1 MKHVRRFLSAALA
14 LVMALGVFPTAAL
27 PALAAGD
34 LSELE
39 GKTFAIVNPG
49 QKMAMTAEATDGHV
63 SLQSVAVSGVGEKS
77 GVWTAECESQSTA
90 DQIKVWTL
98 EAAKEGE
105 NKYYIT
111 TGSGGNKR
119 YLQMVGTNK
128 AGGYVGGLQLVDKKE
143 ASPFEVR
150 TNDQGYYC
158 FTASVTINDQPNCPV
173 SISSDKGN
181 HRFGGW
187 QPDKGPDQTNWQ
199 ALCPV
204 VAAPEPPEPAQGVS
218 PAGTTIDLFDYWVKG
233 TSEEENADGNTIPL
247 YNKGY
252 IPKLD
257 ASGNQV
263 KDENGEVI
271 NELNSSVLDPTVYSG
286 GINANHALK
295 FTSAG
300 DSGFDGQG
308 KIRHINEWSG
318 SAAVTENIVYRL
330 LNDQGYPTVRAGQV
344 IDEGEYQ
351 NKQSTTP
358 ATKLADNE
366 PLDYLFDP
374 DQKNVMGREA
384 YPNVMGLLQV
394 DQAGYFHFDS
404 AKTSAQLNKDGK
416 TVTIYNLKEDDSCVG
431 FFPFNEATD
440 TGKGYAGITNYGDQ
454 KLNHFFGVHMSTQFI
469 QPRGGKTD
477 EGADITYDFTGDD
490 DVWIFLD
497 GVLVGDVGGNHDAA
511 TLNINFATGDV
522 VVNRGKNG
530 IERAST
536 ILDQYILAALEDQN
550 RGSVKIDGIV
560 VTGLTE
566 TTYQTALN
574 DAEKVEVTIDGTV
587 QRFKK
592 NEKEIG
598 WIYEDDSYHTL
609 DFFYLERGGYASN
622 LKLKYNLQEI
632 APTYVKKVDQ
642 DGNGIE
648 GVRFDLRVV
657 KPQDNNYA
665 TWTSG
670 EPTTPVDNK
679 IVASGTTD
687 ANGILTLRYSQE
699 MGSRAGKL
707 MSLAD
712 LFTQY
717 RDHCVGEVV
726 SSGDLHYRNAL
737 LLELKE
743 QAVSGTESVYRTLET
758 ISLRLECINDT
769 YILRSNDRW
778 NNGVYATPNV
788 IVSAPQEIQFMAKA
802 GETSSKDKVNLKDRQ
817 DWLDNEGKT
826 EVGLFAVVLGWL
838 GDTPPEE
845 EKDIASMR
853 NWGLVHGSAEEG
865 WTITPVLK
873 DEDSENDFSKKL
885 GKLIGELSKQ
895 SRDASL
901 DGIAYRFSP
910 GASGGYETTIPNLP
924 GEIDS
929 YYFMVA
935 DNHGELSTNPTEQK
949 DQLKRVKFATG
960 FYYSEAETWEDMDG
974 SQTWRVN
981 HRDSGFKRN
990 FGATVNVPNIQD
1002 RLLVQRLDEV
1012 GNTLTGAK
1020 FALYDERAV
1029 DDATGELMLK
1039 PDARPLETKTT
1050 ADLTKKEDGVT
1061 INGGA
1066 LFDSDGAGL
1075 ANGVYYLVEEAP
1087 PPGYA
1092 PNKEIVKVIVDAQG
1106 VHAYAGEPAEDGSID
1121 PSKGIAYGDHDGV
1134 SVLVGVGRLVDT
1146 MASFGSVGQI
1156 NKTLT
1161 DIYVLR
1167 ARAKAADGTDAER
1180 DAEELSWY
1188 EIEIEDQERE
1198 TVRRQRKWRRYDSNA
1213 ALEYAYVEDE
1223 TDTLGLPNPLK
1234 NEENPSGYL
1243 SSSGWNWL
1251 LVSQNYWGIYD
1262 QGRSYQQIKLEEEYP
1277 ERVGAV
1283 NTEISKKTPLPHKPP
1298 STDDNWAKNAIWSD
1312 GYTTYGNKILNRL
1325 FSGST
1330 TVRFAS
1336 ASRTSLSVTKVVEAN
1351 GGTLTGDEQFSFD
1364 LSFTYTATPLAS
1376 NRDSKV
1382 VGDIDLDKPALAG
1395 KYPYQVTKDEDVI
1408 ETGTLEIDEDGEIIK
1423 VTVDPPVSAALT
1435 DPTGAGA
1442 PVGEGCFRG
1451 DKLWLADHETLTI
1464 ENLPAGTAY
1473 TVAEDSVTQYET
1485 AVAGTSTTG
1494 SAPTLDQSGRT
1505 ATNTLSA
1512 AGQSDAV
1519 TFTNTYQPGS
1529 AVIKGTKILEGR
1541 EWGTGE
1547 TFTFTLTGT
1556 NNGVTISETQ
1566 TATSADKGF
1575 SFTLDNLT
1583 AGTYTYT
1590 LQEDIPEGEDQAPA
1604 MTYDTSVYE
1613 ITVTVAGDGSAKVS
1627 YAKQSDKDWKGSE
1640 AVFTNTYTP
1649 EPATLPL
1656 TVSKTWEADPRAR
1669 LRDGYAATFKLE
1681 ADQGNPSGATL
1692 PTNAD
1697 SLAINGENGTASFD
1711 PIAFTQAG
1719 TYTFTVSEVA
1729 GTTQGVTYDDTVY
1742 TVTVKVTDDGGQLT
1756 AAAEYLADGKKYSY
1770 EERTGLTFTNTYA
1783 TDKATITG
1791 RKVLEGRAWADN
1803 ETFTFTLTKED
1814 GTEVQS
1820 ADASKATPMFS
1831 FDVEGLEVD
1840 DHIFL
1845 LREKIPAGAN
1855 ESNGYTLDG
1864 LTYDTSV
1871 YRVTVTVTDGGTEV
1885 SYAKQGDEDW
1895 EGSEAVFTNTY
1906 TPEPATLALTV
1917 SKTWEGE
1924 PFPDGFVKTAKFQI
1938 AQADT
1943 DAHQVTVPGDIEIT
1957 GDETGSFDDITFTQA
1972 GTYKFTVSEIK
1983 GDTTGVTYDDTKYTV
1998 TVTVTES
2005 ETDPAKLAIGTVTY
2019 TDASGN
2025 PATSLTFT
2033 NTYTPPDEPDPTP
2046 VKLALEVSKTWTG
2059 DNFPDGFVKTAEFQI
2074 AQADLS
2080 AHRVTVPGAIEIT
2093 GNGTGSFDDI
2103 IFTQA
2108 GEYTF
2113 KVSEVAGTTQGV
2125 TYDGTVYTVTVEV
2138 TEGETDPAKLA
2149 IGTVTYSD
2157 AGGKTA
2163 ASLSFTNKYTPP
2175 DEPDPGPDDPEL
2187 HPDISVTK
2195 ELIEVNGRPYR
2206 GGPVE
2211 EDDDLTYEITVKNT
2225 GDVPLFDVDL
2235 RDFAPDELIPDGEDR
2250 WYWDELDVGE
2260 TVTVEFYAW
2269 VDRGAEGR
2277 LTNRVEVT
2285 GETEDGKTVDDQDRE
2300 TVKVEEPYDPPTPP
2314 RPPVEPDE
2322 PDDPVTPPEDLNTE
2336 DHVAYIIGY
2345 PDGTVRPDGPITRAE
2360 ATTIFFRLLT
2370 DEAREKYWCQV
2381 NGYTDVP
2388 YESWFN
2394 NAISTLSNMGIV
2406 SGYPDGS
2413 FRPDAP
2419 ITRAELTK
2427 IAVGFF
2433 QYADQYFTYL
2443 GNFTDVTGNEW
2454 FASFVAAASAL
2465 GLIEGYPDGSFR
2477 PDAAITR
2484 AETCTII
2491 NRTLGRRPHKDHLLP
2506 WAEMI
2511 TWPDNQMTEAWYY
2524 PQIQEATNSHDY
2536 RWTSFMERFETVE
2549 AEQWTEKLPERD
2561 WAALEQVWSTAHSAP
2576 GGEVMG

>member
-39 GKTFAIVNPG
+39 GETFAIVNPVH
-49 QKMAMTAEATDGHV
+49 KAAMTAEATDGDQV
-63 SLQSVAVSGVGEKS
+63 TLKSVPVSGVSEES
-77 GVWTAECESQSTA
+77 GVWTAECESQSIA

-98 EAAKEGE
+98 ETAEGE
-105 NKYYIT
+105 DGKYYIT
-111 TGSGGNKR
+111 TESGGNKR
-119 YLQMVGTNK
+119 YLQMVPAENG
-128 AGGYVGGLQLVDKKE
+128 AEGVGSLKLVASREKI
-143 ASPFEVR
+143 SPFTVAAR
-150 TNDQGYYC
+150 NDGLYRLSAPVTYGDKEIDVA
-158 FTASVTINDQPNCPV
+158 ASSNQRD
-173 SISSDKGN
+173 GL
-181 HRFGGW
+181 FGGW
-187 QPDKGPDQTNWQ
+187 SGSGDTEYQV
-199 ALCPV
+199 LCTD
-204 VAAPEPPEPAQGVS
+204 VAAPEPPEPAQGVY
-218 PAGTTIDLFDYWVKG
+218 PEGTTIDLFDYWVTG
-233 TSEEENADGNTIPL
+233 TSGEENKDGNTIPL
-247 YNKGY
+247 YTKKTETGTG
-252 IPKLD
+252 PD
-257 ASGNQV
+257 GNQITV
-263 KDENGEVI
+263 VTASAPNG
-271 NELNSSVLDPTVYSG
+271 TVYDG
-286 GINANHALK
+286 GINAGHALK

-300 DSGFDGQG
+300 DGGISGTA
-308 KIRHINEWSG
+308 RHINEWSG

-330 LNDQGYPTVRAGQV
+330 LNEQGYPTVRAGQV
-344 IDEGEYQ
+344 IDEGTLAADGVKTVA
-351 NKQSTTP
+351 NKSEDD
-358 ATKLADNE
+358 L
-366 PLDYLFDP
+366 LDYLFDP
-374 DQKNVMGREA
+374 DQTNVTGREA

-394 DQAGYFHFDS
+394 DQEGYFHFDS
-404 AKTSAQLNKDGK
+404 AKTSAQLNEDGK
-416 TVTIYNLKEDDSCVG
+416 TFTIYNVTGTDSCVG
-431 FFPFNEATD
+431 FFPFNEATN
-440 TGKGYAGITNYGDQ
+440 TGKGYVGINAHAD
-454 KLNHFFGVHMSTQFI
+454 KALNHFFGVHMSTQFI

-477 EGADITYDFTGDD
+477 EGDDITYDFIGDD

-522 VVNRGKNG
+522 VVNKGVWKNG
-530 IERAST
+530 DNLERAST
-536 ILDQYILAALEDQN
+536 ILDQYILAAIEGGN
-550 RGSVKIDGIV
+550 RGSVKIDGSV
-560 VTGLTE
+560 VTGLTAE
-566 TTYQTALN
+566 NYKTELGKAQTS
-574 DAEKVEVTIDGTV
+574 VEVTIDGTV

-592 NEKEIG
+592 TG
-598 WIYEDDSYHTL
+598 TSWIYEDDSYHTL
-609 DFFYLERGGYASN
+609 DFFFLERGGYASN

-657 KPQDNNYA
+657 APADKNGEIISNLA
-665 TWTSG
+665 NHTWTSG

-679 IVASGTTD
+679 IIATGTTD
-687 ANGILTLRYSQE
+687 ANGVLTLRYSEE
-699 MGSRAGKL
+699 MGTRAGKL

-717 RDHCVGEVV
+717 RDYCVGTVV
-726 SSGDLHYRNAL
+726 SSGGLEYKNAL

-788 IVSAPQEIQFMAKA
+788 IVSAPQEIQFMKKA
-802 GETSSKDKVNLKDRQ
+802 GETLPKDSVDLKDRQ
-817 DWLDNEGKT
+817 DELEGRT

-838 GDTPPEE
+838 GDTPPETPD
-845 EKDIASMR
+845 DIADMR

-865 WTITPVLK
+865 WTIAPVLK
-873 DEDSENDFSKKL
+873 AGEDENNFSQKL
-885 GKLIGELSKQ
+885 GALIGRLSKQ

-935 DNHGELSTNPTEQK
+935 DSNGQLSGTDQEKTQK
-949 DQLKRVKFATG
+949 LAHVKFATG
-960 FYYSEAETWEDMDG
+960 FYYSEAATWEGMTGDK
-974 SQTWRVN
+974 TWRVD
-981 HRDSGFKRN
+981 HRKSGFKRN

-1012 GNTLTGAK
+1012 GNTLTGAR
-1020 FALYDERAV
+1020 FALYDEDAV
-1029 DDATGELMLK
+1029 ENVNGELRLISG
-1039 PDARPLETKTT
+1039 AQPLETKTT
-1050 ADLTKKEDGVT
+1050 ANLTKDEDGVT
-1061 INGGA
+1061 VAGGA
-1066 LFDSDGAGL
+1066 LFNNSGNGL
-1075 ANGVYYLVEEAP
+1075 APGVYYLVEKTP

-1092 PNKEIVKVIVDAQG
+1092 PNEEIVKVIVDAQG
-1106 VHAYAGEPAEDGSID
+1106 VHAYAGDPGDDID
-1121 PSKGIAYGDHDGV
+1121 PNKGIAYGDHDGV

-1146 MASFGSVGQI
+1146 MANFGSAGEI
-1156 NKTLT
+1156 NNTLT

-1167 ARAKAADGTDAER
+1167 ARAKEAGGAADAER
-1180 DAEELSWY
+1180 NADALNWY
-1188 EIEIEDQERE
+1188 EIEIKDEAKE

-1213 ALEYAYVEDE
+1213 PLEYAYVEDDV
-1223 TDTLGLPNPLK
+1223 DTLGLPNPLE

-1262 QGRSYQQIKLEEEYP
+1262 QGKSYQEIDLGDYLQE
-1277 ERVGAV
+1277 VQDAV
-1283 NTEISKKTPLPHKPP
+1283 AEKISKKTPLPHEPP
-1298 STDDNWAKNAIWSD
+1298 STDATWAENAIWSH
-1312 GYTTYGNKILNRL
+1312 GYTTYGNKILNGL

-1330 TVRFAS
+1330 VVRFAS
-1336 ASRTSLSVTKVVEAN
+1336 ASQTSLSVAKVVEAN

-1364 LSFTYTATPLAS
+1364 LSFTYTTPEPDREQ
-1376 NRDSKV
+1376 NV
-1382 VGDIDLDKPALAG
+1382 VGDIDLDEPVLAG
-1395 KYPYQVTKDEDVI
+1395 EYPYQVTKGEAVI
-1408 ETGTLEIDEDGEIIK
+1408 ETGTLTIGEDGNNYK
-1423 VTVDPPVSAALT
+1423 VVSTTPVSAALT
-1435 DPTGAGA
+1435 DPTGASA
-1442 PVGEGCFRG
+1442 PGGGGGVRPR
-1451 DKLWLADHETLTI
+1451 KLWLKNNEVLTI

-1473 TVAEDSVTQYET
+1473 IVAEDSVTQYKT
-1485 AVAGTSTTG
+1485 AVGIESEDADGKDLTPAQPAAGS
-1494 SAPTLDQSGRT
+1494 RT

-1529 AVIKGTKILEGR
+1529 AVIEGKKVLEGR
-1541 EWGTGE
+1541 EWEPGE

-1556 NNGVTISETQ
+1556 NDGITTDETRM
-1566 TATSADKGF
+1566 ATSTDKEF

-1590 LQEDIPEGEDQAPA
+1590 LQENIPGEAVRAPA
-1604 MTYDTSVYE
+1604 MIYDTSVYE
-1613 ITVTVAGDGSAKVS
+1613 ITVTVFGDGSTKVS
-1627 YAKQSDKDWKGSE
+1627 YA
-1640 AVFTNTYTP
+1640 N
-1649 EPATLPL
+1649 L
-1656 TVSKTWEADPRAR
+1656 
-1669 LRDGYAATFKLE
+1669 
-1681 ADQGNPSGATL
+1681 
-1692 PTNAD
+1692 
-1697 SLAINGENGTASFD
+1697 
-1711 PIAFTQAG
+1711 
-1719 TYTFTVSEVA
+1719 
-1729 GTTQGVTYDDTVY
+1729 
-1742 TVTVKVTDDGGQLT
+1742 
-1756 AAAEYLADGKKYSY
+1756 
-1770 EERTGLTFTNTYA
+1770 
-1783 TDKATITG
+1783 
-1791 RKVLEGRAWADN
+1791 DN
-1803 ETFTFTLTKED
+1803 E
-1814 GTEVQS
+1814 G
-1820 ADASKATPMFS
+1820 
-1831 FDVEGLEVD
+1831 
-1840 DHIFL
+1840 
-1845 LREKIPAGAN
+1845 
-1855 ESNGYTLDG
+1855 
-1864 LTYDTSV
+1864 
-1871 YRVTVTVTDGGTEV
+1871 
-1885 SYAKQGDEDW
+1885 W
-1895 EGSEAVFTNTY
+1895 EGSKAVFTNTY

-1917 SKTWEGE
+1917 SKTWEAAPRARLRDGYAATFKLEADQDNPSGATLPTKADSLTINGE
-1924 PFPDGFVKTAKFQI
+1924 TGTGSFGDITFTQAGTYTFTVFEVAGTTQGVTYDATVYTVTVKVTDDGKGALRIDDGAVAYTDASGKTATSLSFTNTYTPPDEPDPGPEAVKLALEVSKTWTGGPFPADFIKTATFELK
-1938 AQADT
+1938 ADGNGAT
-1943 DAHQVTVPGDIEIT
+1943 LPDNAGSLAVNGENRTA
-1957 GDETGSFDDITFTQA
+1957 SFDDITFTQA
-1972 GTYKFTVSEIK
+1972 GTY
-1983 GDTTGVTYDDTKYTV
+1983 
-1998 TVTVTES
+1998 
-2005 ETDPAKLAIGTVTY
+2005 
-2019 TDASGN
+2019 
-2025 PATSLTFT
+2025 TFT
-2033 NTYTPPDEPDPTP
+2033 
-2046 VKLALEVSKTWTG
+2046 
-2059 DNFPDGFVKTAEFQI
+2059 
-2074 AQADLS
+2074 
-2080 AHRVTVPGAIEIT
+2080 
-2093 GNGTGSFDDI
+2093 
-2103 IFTQA
+2103 
-2108 GEYTF
+2108 
-2113 KVSEVAGTTQGV
+2113 VSEVAGNAKGV
-2125 TYDGTVYTVTVEV
+2125 TYDGTVYTVTVKVEAD
-2138 TEGETDPAKLA
+2138 ETDLAKLVIA
-2149 IGTVTYSD
+2149 DVTYTDAAGNPVTGGLTFTNKYTPPDEPDPGPEAVKLALTVSKTWQGGPFPADFIKTATFELKADGNGATLPDNAGSLAVNGENRTASFDDITFTQAGTYTFTVSEVAGDAQGVTYDATVYTVTVKVTDDGKGALRIDDGAVAYTD
-2157 AGGKTA
+2157 ASGKTA
-2163 ASLSFTNKYTPP
+2163 TGLTFTNTYTPP

-2269 VDRGAEGR
+2269 VDEGAEGR
-2277 LTNRVEVT
+2277 LTNRAEVT

-2314 RPPVEPDE
+2314 RPPVDPDE

-2454 FASFVAAASAL
+2454 FTSFVAAASAL

-2506 WAEMI
+2506 WAVMI

>member
-49 QKMAMTAEATDGHV
+49 HKAAMAISEQGKMVHCEISSAEQVDGQWKV
-63 SLQSVAVSGVGEKS
+63 SCIQPADV
-77 GVWTAECESQSTA
+77 
-90 DQIKVWTL
+90 DQIKIWRL
-98 EAAKEGE
+98 EKDASATDS
-105 NKYYIT
+105 YQYRLS
-111 TGSGGNKR
+111 TGGGTGKR
-119 YLQMVGTNK
+119 YLTFQGTNPWSLALVKTVAGAALFQVQPKDGKYRLSAMVGTTDV
-128 AGGYVGGLQLVDKKE
+128 A
-143 ASPFEVR
+143 
-150 TNDQGYYC
+150 
-158 FTASVTINDQPNCPV
+158 
-173 SISSDKGN
+173 ISSSEGAKNFD
-181 HRFGGW
+181 GW
-187 QPDKGPDQTNWQ
+187 NEQYNSVVWQ
-199 ALCPV
+199 VLCAD
-204 VAAPEPPEPAQGVS
+204 VAAPDPGEPAQGVS
-218 PAGTTIDLFDYWVKG
+218 PAGTTIDIFDYWVTG
-233 TSEEENADGNTIPL
+233 TSGKENADGNTIPL
-247 YNKGY
+247 YHKGY

-263 KDENGEVI
+263 KDENGKVI

-286 GINANHALK
+286 GINRGHALK
-295 FTSAG
+295 FTSDG
-300 DSGFDGQG
+300 DGGISGTA
-308 KIRHINEWSG
+308 RHINEWSH

-330 LNDQGYPTVRAGQV
+330 LNKDGYPTVQAGQV
-344 IDEGEYQ
+344 IDEG
-351 NKQSTTP
+351 T
-358 ATKLADNE
+358 LADNGDKTE
-366 PLDYLFDP
+366 ANKSEDESLDYLFDP
-374 DQKNVMGREA
+374 DKTNVTGREA
-384 YPNVMGLLQV
+384 YPNVKGLLQV
-394 DQAGYFHFDS
+394 DQDGYFHFDS
-404 AKTSAQLNKDGK
+404 AETSAQLDPETKSF
-416 TVTIYNLKEDDSCVG
+416 TIYNMETDHRSVG
-431 FFPFNEATD
+431 FFPFDMARATD
-440 TGKGYAGITNYGDQ
+440 GGYFHAAKNNQNVWHAKTDGI
-454 KLNHFFGVHMSTQFI
+454 NHFFGVHMSTQFI
-469 QPRGGKTD
+469 QPRDGKTD
-477 EGADITYDFTGDD
+477 ESADITYDFTGDD

-522 VVNRGKNG
+522 VVNRDKND

-536 ILDQYILAALEDQN
+536 ILDQYILAAIEGGN
-550 RGSVKIDGIV
+550 RASVKIDGSE
-560 VTGLTE
+560 VTGLTDKNYKTE
-566 TTYQTALN
+566 LGKAQTS
-574 DAEKVEVTIDGTV
+574 VEVTIDGTV

-592 NEKEIG
+592 TRTG

-609 DFFYLERGGYASN
+609 DFFFLERGGNESN

-657 KPQDNNYA
+657 EPADKKLDK
-665 TWTSG
+665 WTSG
-670 EPTTPVDNK
+670 ESTAPVTDV
-679 IVASGTTD
+679 VASGTTD

-788 IVSAPQEIQFMAKA
+788 IVSAPQEITFMAKA
-802 GETSSKDKVNLKDRQ
+802 EEDPRGPLDLKKRQ
-817 DWLDNEGKT
+817 DWLDEEGRT

-838 GDTPPEE
+838 GDTPPKE

-865 WTITPVLK
+865 WTITPVLE
-873 DEDSENDFSKKL
+873 DEDSENDFSRKL
-885 GKLIGELSKQ
+885 GKLIGDLSKQ

-935 DNHGELSTNPTEQK
+935 DSDGNLSTDETIKKEQ
-949 DQLKRVKFATG
+949 LSHVKFSTG
-960 FYYSEAETWEDMDG
+960 FYYSEAETWEDMTGDK
-974 SQTWRVN
+974 TWRVN
-981 HRDSGFKRN
+981 HRKSNFKRN

-1012 GNTLTGAK
+1012 GNTVTGAT
-1020 FALYDERAV
+1020 FALYGEDAVDV
-1029 DDATGELMLK
+1029 DDATGELTLRSR
-1039 PDARPLETKTT
+1039 AAPLETKIT
-1050 ADLTKKEDGVT
+1050 DNLTKEKDGVT
-1061 INGGA
+1061 VAGGA
-1066 LFDSDGAGL
+1066 LFNNNGNGL

-1092 PNKEIVKVIVDAQG
+1092 PNEEIVRVIVDDQG

-1146 MASFGSVGQI
+1146 MANFGSAGEI
-1156 NKTLT
+1156 NNTLT

-1167 ARAKAADGTDAER
+1167 ARAKTEGGADAVR
-1180 DAEELSWY
+1180 DADELNWY
-1188 EIEIEDQERE
+1188 EIEIEDQGRE

-1213 ALEYAYVEDE
+1213 PLEYAYVEDDV
-1223 TDTLGLPNPLK
+1223 DTLGLPNPLE

-1262 QGRSYQQIKLEEEYP
+1262 HGKSYQEIDLKDYLQE
-1277 ERVGAV
+1277 VQDAV
-1283 NTEISKKTPLPHKPP
+1283 AEKISKKTPLPHEPP
-1298 STDDNWAKNAIWSD
+1298 STDDNWDENAIWSD

-1330 TVRFAS
+1330 VVRFAS
-1336 ASRTSLSVTKVVEAN
+1336 ASQTSLSVTKVVEAN
-1351 GGTLTGDEQFSFD
+1351 GRTLTGDEQFSFD
-1364 LSFTYTATPLAS
+1364 LSFTYTPPTP
-1376 NRDSKV
+1376 NRALNV

-1395 KYPYQVTKDEDVI
+1395 PYPYRVTKDETVI
-1408 ETGTLEIDEDGEIIK
+1408 ETGTLEIGEDGNNYK
-1423 VTVDPPVSAALT
+1423 VVSTTPVSAALT
-1435 DPTGAGA
+1435 DPTGADA
-1442 PVGEGCFRG
+1442 PVGEGCFRNG
-1451 DKLWLADHETLTI
+1451 KLWLADHETLII
-1464 ENLPAGTAY
+1464 ENLPAGTTH
-1473 TVAEDSVTQYET
+1473 TVAEDSVTQYKT

-1505 ATNTLSA
+1505 ATNTLSK

-1529 AVIKGTKILEGR
+1529 AVIEGKKVLEGR
-1541 EWGTGE
+1541 EWADNE
-1547 TFTFTLTGT
+1547 TFTFTLTGP
-1556 NNGVTISETQ
+1556 NGGVTTNETR
-1566 TATSADKGF
+1566 TVTSTDKEF
-1575 SFTLDNLT
+1575 SFTLDDLT
-1583 AGTYTYT
+1583 AGMYTYT
-1590 LQEDIPEGEDQAPA
+1590 LQENIPEEAVRAPA
-1604 MTYDTSVYE
+1604 MTYDISVYRV
-1613 ITVTVAGDGSAKVS
+1613 TVTVAGDGSTKVS
-1627 YAKQSDKDWKGSE
+1627 YAKQGDDSWTGSE

-1649 EPATLPL
+1649 KSATLAL
-1656 TVSKTWEADPRAR
+1656 TVSKTWEAAPRAR

-1681 ADQGNPSGATL
+1681 ADQDNPIGATL
-1692 PTNAD
+1692 PDQTQISVTGD
-1697 SLAINGENGTASFD
+1697 GTGSFGN
-1711 PIAFTQAG
+1711 ITFTQAG

-1729 GTTQGVTYDDTVY
+1729 GTTQGVTYDDTLY
-1742 TVTVKVTDDGGQLT
+1742 TVTVEVTDDGGQLMV
-1756 AAAEYLADGKKYSY
+1756 AAAYLADGEAYSY
-1770 EERTGLTFTNTYA
+1770 EEGTGLSFTNKYA

-1820 ADASKATPMFS
+1820 ADASKAAPTFS

-1871 YRVTVTVTDGGTEV
+1871 YEVTVTVTDSGTEV

-1895 EGSEAVFTNTY
+1895 EGSKAV
-1906 TPEPATLALTV
+1906 
-1917 SKTWEGE
+1917 
-1924 PFPDGFVKTAKFQI
+1924 
-1938 AQADT
+1938 
-1943 DAHQVTVPGDIEIT
+1943 
-1957 GDETGSFDDITFTQA
+1957 
-1972 GTYKFTVSEIK
+1972 
-1983 GDTTGVTYDDTKYTV
+1983 
-1998 TVTVTES
+1998 
-2005 ETDPAKLAIGTVTY
+2005 
-2019 TDASGN
+2019 
-2025 PATSLTFT
+2025 FT

-2059 DNFPDGFVKTAEFQI
+2059 DNFPDGFVKTATFKLE
-2074 AQADLS
+2074 ADKDNPS
-2080 AHRVTVPGAIEIT
+2080 GATLPTNADSLTINGET
-2093 GNGTGSFDDI
+2093 GTGSFGDI
-2103 IFTQA
+2103 TFTQA
-2108 GEYTF
+2108 GTYTF
-2113 KVSEVAGTTQGV
+2113 KVSEVAGDAQGV
-2125 TYDGTVYTVTVEV
+2125 TYDDTVYTVTVEV
-2138 TEGETDPAKLA
+2138 TDT
-2149 IGTVTYSD
+2149 
-2157 AGGKTA
+2157 GGQLTA
-2163 ASLSFTNKYTPP
+2163 AAAYLADGEEYSYEEETGLTFTNTYTPP

-2269 VDRGAEGR
+2269 VDEGAEGR

-2285 GETEDGKTVDDQDRE
+2285 GETEDGKAVDDQDRE